1 VNAIHQPEIVAT
13 QRGSGSAEVTVRA
26 ILTTAYLGT
35 CEQHNRPV
43 RADLRE
49 DIGPRAM
56 VPCPDGDHEIPA
68 RRLTIVQSNVTCDGS
83 CWAAFHDRCICG
95 CGGLNHG
102 RSWAL
107 SSAFATMSDEALA
120 EAWRG
125 ARLSTR
131 EVFEDKLEA
140 WRTARA
146 QAAQA
151 KSDRREKRKATKQRR
166 AQVTFSEWAASH
178 ANVIEALRPWR
189 GSEDNCFLADLAL
202 QVTDGRNGIP
212 KPLSDAQVGAA
223 RDAIMRERRRER
235 IAAEREAARRPV
247 PTGRTQITGRI
258 VKVSY
263 RTRDGH
269 GDLYRW
275 GSQHHMTVS
284 CDGYAVRVP
293 VPAAVDRWARE
304 NRREVLNRGCKP
316 NDFDET
322 IAERWTDA
330 LRGAQVTL
338 TTTISRSDRDSSF
351 GFGKGASG
359 ARVIAGPEPE
369 AVPEADRE
377 AEAL

>member
-107 SSAFATMSDEALA
+107 SSAFAAMSDEALA

-151 KSDRREKRKATKQRR
+151 KSDRREKRKATEQCR

-178 ANVIEALRPWR
+178 ANVIEASRCAVSMLRLRAPR
-189 GSEDNCFLADLAL
+189 
-202 QVTDGRNGIP
+202 VIGRW
-212 KPLSDAQVGAA
+212 SWHS
-223 RDAIMRERRRER
+223 RST
-235 IAAEREAARRPV
+235 RP
-247 PTGRTQITGRI
+247 TA
-258 VKVSY
+258 S
-263 RTRDGH
+263 
-269 GDLYRW
+269 
-275 GSQHHMTVS
+275 
-284 CDGYAVRVP
+284 AVRIGT
-293 VPAAVDRWARE
+293 E
-304 NRREVLNRGCKP
+304 
-316 NDFDET
+316 
-322 IAERWTDA
+322 
-330 LRGAQVTL
+330 
-338 TTTISRSDRDSSF
+338 
-351 GFGKGASG
+351 
-359 ARVIAGPEPE
+359 
-369 AVPEADRE
+369 
-377 AEAL
+377 